1 MVTAPLPKGV
11 LWCCSQNAAWL
22 RLCFQQHRQQYREL
36 CPRYYQLNSRSFIP
50 RLLKLEER
58 VSAMKWEHQIV
69 VDPTP
74 ELINTL
80 GFREWKLVTVAP
92 DPKSDKALIYF
103 FKRPAWEP
111 AGNAIDPDL
120 TKFLLPTNAFG

>member
-1 MVTAPLPKGV
+1 
-11 LWCCSQNAAWL
+11 
-22 RLCFQQHRQQYREL
+22 
-36 CPRYYQLNSRSFIP
+36 
-50 RLLKLEER
+50 
-58 VSAMKWEHQIV
+58 MKWEHQIV